1 MLKYAIFLNND
12 IPVLFFNFNSKKRR
26 HKAPPNWVN
35 EVLVFQSKEIMYQ
48 LTMRLYHNIQSI
60 KYALLHI

>member
-1 MLKYAIFLNND
+1 MKYTIFFNND
-12 IPVLFFNFNSKKRR
+12 ITVLFFYFNSKKRR
-26 HKAPPNWVN
+26 HKAPENWVN

-48 LTMRLYHNIQSI
+48 LTMRAYHNMQSK

>member
-1 MLKYAIFLNND
+1 MKYTIFLTM
-12 IPVLFFNFNSKKRR
+12 ILRSYFFTSIAKKRR
-26 HKAPPNWVN
+26 HKAPENWVN

-48 LTMRLYHNIQSI
+48 LTMRAYHNMQSK

>member
-1 MLKYAIFLNND
+1 MLKYTIFLTM
-12 IPVLFFNFNSKKRR
+12 ILRSCFLLQLQKKRR
-26 HKAPPNWVN
+26 HKAPQNWVN

-48 LTMRLYHNIQSI
+48 LTMRVYHNMQSK